1 MAEERDGVVVEAVG
15 LVAVEVAL
23 GGVWLGVQRGLAGE
37 CVGGEAWVDE
47 VGAPGGGVA
56 GHEEE
61 GEEVFLSAVRRRG
74 VMSCVGSE
82 NGGRVDAFVLFPE
95 E

>member
-23 GGVWLGVQRGLAGE
+23 GGVWLGVQWGLACE
-37 CVGGEAWVDE
+37 RVGGEAWVDE
-47 VGAPGGGVA
+47 VRAPGGGVA

-61 GEEVFLSAVRRRG
+61 GEEVFLSAVWGRG
-74 VMSCVGSE
+74 IMSCVGGVD
-82 NGGRVDAFVLFPE
+82 GGRVDAFVLFPE